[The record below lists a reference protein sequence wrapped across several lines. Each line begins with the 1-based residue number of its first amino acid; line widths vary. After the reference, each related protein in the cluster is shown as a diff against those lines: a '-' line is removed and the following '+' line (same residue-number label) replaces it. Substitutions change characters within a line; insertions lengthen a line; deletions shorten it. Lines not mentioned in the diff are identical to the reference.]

1 MTPFL
6 LRTLRTLRNL
16 TRPDVRRTFTAIQQ
30 QQWLSHDQIV
40 AMVWE
45 KQQKVVSHAYE
56 NCPFYRKKYDAVGF
70 HPSDLKRPDD
80 FARLPIIKKAD
91 VRENIEQMV
100 AKGVAETRLVKKFTG
115 GSTGVPVMLFH
126 DKENA
131 LKMGALHFRTIGAWG
146 LKQGIKTAHIWGL
159 NPLNEGM
166 VYTRQSAWKRFISN
180 YVLLDAFTMTREKM
194 AGFHQ
199 LMRRFRPDL
208 IISYTSAMTAF
219 ARHVEENGGAGF
231 CPKAIWLTSEPI
243 HDFQKEVIERVFNS
257 KVYNQYGAVEVFF
270 YAAECR
276 ERNGLHIN
284 ADMRTIEVVDA
295 QDRPVPPGS
304 VGRVVVTDLENYAA
318 PLIRY
323 QNEDMAAVLDRKCA
337 CGRGLPLMSEVTGRI
352 YDMFV
357 LPDGS
362 QIYGHRFT
370 TFFYEH
376 VDEVSNFQVHQ
387 THKDRAVVRIVPTE
401 RCDNGDIAA
410 LVDKRF
416 KEYTGGQMQFEIFF
430 VDEIA
435 KEASGKYRFAKS
447 DVSNSSPI
455 SSEGE

>member
-1 MTPFL
+1 M
-6 LRTLRTLRNL
+6 
-16 TRPDVRRTFTAIQQ
+16 
-30 QQWLSHDQIV
+30 SHDEIRAFAWERQKRIV
-40 AMVWE
+40 
-45 KQQKVVSHAYE
+45 SYAYE
-56 NCPFYRKKYDAVGF
+56 SCAFYRKKYDDAGF
-70 HPSDLKRPDD
+70 YPGDMKHPDD
-80 FARLPIIKKAD
+80 FGNIPIIRKAD
-91 VRENIEQMV
+91 VRENIRDMV
-100 AKGVAETRLVKKFTG
+100 AAVIGENRLTKKFTG
-115 GSTGVPVMLFH
+115 GSTGVPLMVFH
-126 DKENA
+126 DKENG
-131 LKMGALHFRTIGAWG
+131 LKMAALHFRTIGSWG
-146 LKQGIKTAHIWGL
+146 LKRGLKTAHIWGL

-166 VYTRQSAWKRFISN
+166 VYTKQSAWKRFISN
-180 YVLLDAFTMTREKM
+180 YVLLDAFTMTKEKM

-199 LMRRFRPDL
+199 LMRRFKPDL

-243 HDFQKEVIERVFNS
+243 HDFQKEVIERIFNS
-257 KVYNQYGAVEVFF
+257 KVYNQYGSVEIFF
-270 YAAECR
+270 YAAECG

-284 ADMRTIEVVDA
+284 ADMRTIEVVDE
-295 QDRPVPPGS
+295 QDRPAPPGS

-323 QNEDMAAVLDRKCA
+323 QNEDMAALLNTKCP

-376 VDEVSNFQVHQ
+376 VDAVSNFQVHQ

-401 RCDNGDIAA
+401 RCEKGELAA

-416 KEYTGGQMQFEIFF
+416 KEYTGGQMQFEILFLY
-430 VDEIA
+430 EIA

-447 DVSNSSPI
+447 DVSKSS
-455 SSEGE
+455 GRGGD